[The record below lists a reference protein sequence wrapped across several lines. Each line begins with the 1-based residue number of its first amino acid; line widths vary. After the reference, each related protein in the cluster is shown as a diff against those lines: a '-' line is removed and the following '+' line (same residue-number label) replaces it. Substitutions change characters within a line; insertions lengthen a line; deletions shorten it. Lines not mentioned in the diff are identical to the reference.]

1 MFKIVKLKNTV
12 QHYPWG
18 TTDYIPALLGVE
30 NKDNAPYAELW
41 MGDHPRG
48 PSMVVTDSGKLSLRE
63 YIHQSPEEILG
74 EKTAAVYGESLPFL
88 FKVLS
93 AADPLSIQA
102 HPDKEQA
109 EEGFL
114 RENRAGISLDAYN
127 RNYRDNNHKPE
138 IICALTPFTAMC
150 GFKKREEIDALFSK
164 TGSRVYA
171 EYLRKFLISE
181 NPSALRSFFRAYMEL
196 EPSVLTVLL
205 KEILKS
211 IEGENNLESR
221 LIADFFK
228 RNGTD
233 PGVLAPLYLN
243 VFELKPGEALFQ
255 GPGELHAYVKGTGIE
270 LMANSDN
277 VLRGGMTSKNIDK
290 EELLKILS
298 CSEGRP
304 SVLKGVPELP
314 CVSRYE
320 TPVEEFLLRRIL
332 LDKGCSVSFENSS
345 SAQIFLSISGKG
357 TLLSG
362 GQSVP
367 FSKGESFF
375 LPASLPPCTVQ
386 GFGECFIA
394 STAGLK

>member
-1 MFKIVKLKNTV
+1 MRIEKLKNTV

-30 NKDNAPYAELW
+30 NRDNTPYAELW

-48 PSMVVTDSGKLSLRE
+48 PSSLEKGSGSQSLRE
-63 YIHQSPEEILG
+63 YIHQSPGKILG
-74 EKTAAVYGESLPFL
+74 EKTAAAYGDSLPFL

-102 HPDKEQA
+102 HPDKKQA

-114 RENRAGISLDAYN
+114 RENRAGIPLDAYK
-127 RNYRDNNHKPE
+127 RNYRDTNHKPE

-150 GFKKREEIDALFSK
+150 GFKKREEIDALFTA
-164 TGSRVYA
+164 TGSKVYGD
-171 EYLRKFLISE
+171 YLKKILTSDE
-181 NPSALRSFFRAYMEL
+181 PAALPRFFRAYLEM
-196 EPSVLTVLL
+196 EPSILGTLL
-205 KEILKS
+205 KEVIAGIKGKTD
-211 IEGENNLESR
+211 IESR
-221 LIADFFK
+221 LVVDFYK

-233 PGVLAPLYLN
+233 PGVLAPFYLN

-277 VLRGGMTSKNIDK
+277 ILRGGMTSKNIDR
-290 EELLKILS
+290 EELLNILTWN
-298 CSEGRP
+298 EGRP
-304 SVLKGVPELP
+304 EILKGVPVSP
-314 CVSRYE
+314 CVFRYE
-320 TPVEEFLLRRIL
+320 SPVKEFLLKRIL
-332 LDKGCSVSFENSS
+332 LEKGCAVSLDTGT
-345 SAQIFLSISGKG
+345 SAQIFLSISGGG

-362 GQSVP
+362 GQSVS

-375 LPASLPPCTVQ
+375 LPAALPSCTVQ
-386 GFGECFIA
+386 GEGEFFTA